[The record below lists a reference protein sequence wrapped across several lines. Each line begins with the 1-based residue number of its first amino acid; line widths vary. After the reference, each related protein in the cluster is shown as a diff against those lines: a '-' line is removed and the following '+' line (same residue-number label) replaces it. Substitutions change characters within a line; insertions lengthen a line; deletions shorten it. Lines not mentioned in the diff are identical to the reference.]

1 MSGLSLSNDHLLDER
16 QVEAV
21 SGGSAYEDGKTAG
34 GAIGV
39 LYWGARDYLSG
50 TVYQYLLD

>member
-1 MSGLSLSNDHLLDER
+1 MNGLSLSNDHLLDEL

-34 GAIGV
+34 GAMGY

-50 TVYQYLLD
+50 TVYPYWLD